1 MCRWGFKKKRLS
13 LWVRRKWSGV
23 GGGSAVVLPYAPWIA
38 CKWAKRGGRS
48 SLWMAILFFLPVAV
62 CAPVFPQI
70 SKQIQDARW
79 LKGMKWFSVFRPED
93 ADIWPIW
100 LFDLW
105 PQLPAEQTG
114 GFPLRSL
121 GLMSFPSARF
131 KISLINTAHR
141 SVTTGIKVTDGGDR
155 GGGRGGEEGYR
166 HLALIP
172 PLLLLLK
179 LRCSVWST
187 INQRISECDLLSCS
201 LWGVTY
207 EQFEALQIT
216 DCRDCGSVLRCAHRW
231 WRSSSSSQW
240 IRPSRGD
247 NRLVVSDINSGEKW
261 VSGSQV
267 RVQKSVWACARNRF
281 T

>member
-1 MCRWGFKKKRLS
+1 MTHLAVWPLTPAAS
-13 LWVRRKWSGV
+13 WAVRRFP
-23 GGGSAVVLPYAPWIA
+23 AQITWINEFPL
-38 CKWAKRGGRS
+38 C
-48 SLWMAILFFLPVAV
+48 SLQDQSNQYG
-62 CAPVFPQI
+62 PQI
-70 SKQIQDARW
+70 SYHGDQSDRW
-79 LKGMKWFSVFRPED
+79 RGSRWR
-93 ADIWPIW
+93 
-100 LFDLW
+100 
-105 PQLPAEQTG
+105 TG
-114 GFPLRSL
+114 
-121 GLMSFPSARF
+121 
-131 KISLINTAHR
+131 
-141 SVTTGIKVTDGGDR
+141 
-155 GGGRGGEEGYR
+155 GGEEGYR

-179 LRCSVWST
+179 LRRSVWST
-187 INQRISECDLLSCS
+187 INQRISECDVLSCS
-201 LWGVTY
+201 PWGVTY

>member
-1 MCRWGFKKKRLS
+1 MTHLAVWPLTPAAS
-13 LWVRRKWSGV
+13 WAVRRFP
-23 GGGSAVVLPYAPWIA
+23 AQITWINEFPL
-38 CKWAKRGGRS
+38 C
-48 SLWMAILFFLPVAV
+48 SLQDQSNQYG
-62 CAPVFPQI
+62 PQI
-70 SKQIQDARW
+70 SYHGDQSDRW
-79 LKGMKWFSVFRPED
+79 RGSRWR
-93 ADIWPIW
+93 
-100 LFDLW
+100 
-105 PQLPAEQTG
+105 TG
-114 GFPLRSL
+114 
-121 GLMSFPSARF
+121 
-131 KISLINTAHR
+131 
-141 SVTTGIKVTDGGDR
+141 
-155 GGGRGGEEGYR
+155 GGEEGYR

-201 LWGVTY
+201 PWGVTY

>member
-1 MCRWGFKKKRLS
+1 MPQCFPRSVNRFK
-13 LWVRRKWSGV
+13 
-23 GGGSAVVLPYAPWIA
+23 
-38 CKWAKRGGRS
+38 
-48 SLWMAILFFLPVAV
+48 
-62 CAPVFPQI
+62 
-70 SKQIQDARW
+70 DARW
-79 LKGMKWFSVFRPED
+79 LKGMKWFSLFRPED

-179 LRCSVWST
+179 LRRSVWST

-201 LWGVTY
+201 PWGVTY